1 MIMYAAAT
9 GNAITA
15 VFQCL
20 SVISVKGFLTL
31 SLQYQRLEDFLKK
44 KNNPALLPIQIAYYT
59 GLRIGEVCGLT
70 WQDINLEEQYLTVR
84 RSMRYNG
91 ARHRTEIGATKRK
104 KIRTVDFCDTL
115 AAILKTAKICK
126 KHTFTIDKCVISV
139 YNISMK
145 EEN

>member
-59 GLRIGEVCGLT
+59 GLRIGEICGLT

-84 RSMRYNG
+84 RRMRYDG
-91 ARHRTEIGATKRK
+91 ASLMEAFSKSRMPN
-104 KIRTVDFCDTL
+104 
-115 AAILKTAKICK
+115 LK
-126 KHTFTIDKCVISV
+126 S
-139 YNISMK
+139 S
-145 EEN
+145 ESQ